1 MSQSKR
7 RHFTA
12 EQKGEIL
19 RRHLGDKVPVSDL
32 CDEYGIQPSLF
43 YTWQRQLL
51 TNASAA
57 LEDGRTRRG
66 QKATASRD
74 QEKIEALEAK
84 LAKKDSV
91 IAEISEEYVEL
102 KKTLGE
108 S

>member
-19 RRHLGDKVPVSDL
+19 RRHLGNKVPVSDL

-43 YTWQRQLL
+43 YTWQRQLP
-51 TNASAA
+51 T
-57 LEDGRTRRG
+57 
-66 QKATASRD
+66 KATATRD

-84 LAKKDSV
+84 LARKDSV
-91 IAEISEEYVEL
+91 IAEISEEYVDL

-108 S
+108 N

>member
-66 QKATASRD
+66 QKTTATRD

-102 KKTLGE
+102 KKSLGE

>member
-7 RHFTA
+7 RHFTT

-66 QKATASRD
+66 QRATASRD

-91 IAEISEEYVEL
+91 IA
-102 KKTLGE
+102 
-108 S
+108 

>member
-1 MSQSKR
+1 MGQSKR

-12 EQKGEIL
+12 EQKSEIL

-32 CDEYGIQPSLF
+32 CDKYGIQPSLF

-51 TNASAA
+51 ANASVA

-74 QEKIEALEAK
+74 QDKIEALEAK
-84 LAKKDSV
+84 LARKDNV
-91 IAEISEEYVEL
+91 IAEISEEYVQL
-102 KKTLGE
+102 KKSLGE

>member
-1 MSQSKR
+1 MGQPKR

-12 EQKGEIL
+12 EQKSEIL

-43 YTWQRQLL
+43 YNWQRVLL
-51 TNASAA
+51 VNASAA

-66 QKATASRD
+66 QKVTASRD
-74 QEKIEALEAK
+74 QERIEALEAK
-84 LAKKDSV
+84 LAKKDAV

-102 KKTLGE
+102 KKSLGE